1 MQKLLNEKQVSELT
15 GRAVTTLQKD
25 RLKGTGLKYVRL
37 GRLVRYRPEER
48 WTPKIGQSCKVGGTT
63 EVDPKNWTVC

>member
-25 RLKGTGLKYVRL
+25 RLKGIGLRYVRL
-37 GRLVRYRPEER
+37 GRLVRYRPQDVEAWIEQNLR
-48 WTPKIGQSCKVGGTT
+48 CSTS
-63 EVDPKNWTVC
+63 DPGPDFDQDA